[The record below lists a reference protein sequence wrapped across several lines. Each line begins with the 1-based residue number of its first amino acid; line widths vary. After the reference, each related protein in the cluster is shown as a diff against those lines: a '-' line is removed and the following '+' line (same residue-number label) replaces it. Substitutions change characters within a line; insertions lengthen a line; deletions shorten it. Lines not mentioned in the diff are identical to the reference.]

1 MKKKLE
7 EIVGKKIIVKNGNRT
22 VTLVAEEVV
31 DVKKVFYFIK
41 EENVK
46 KGLLCVINGNALA
59 IDNRYSDDKYL
70 DELISSSSSKEISV
84 FVYETTE
91 ISLFPYKKEKIEIL
105 YDSL

>member
-91 ISLFPYKKEKIEIL
+91 ISLF
-105 YDSL
+105 S